1 MREVYS
7 MGDGDKSY
15 DKKDKQKGQRDHKW
29 DSKERVVNLKVVGK
43 VSMRK

>member
-15 DKKDKQKGQRDHKW
+15 DKKDKQKGQRSQVGCK
-29 DSKERVVNLKVVGK
+29 KRRIVNLKVVGK